1 MEEYSIDYKNNHTLI
16 VKIGTGVLKAYRQ
29 DNYWRSFGTIIA
41 SNTIGDF
48 EYRPANAENTTIGVY
63 KYVGNDS
70 IVKIPAEIEFEGE
83 QLAVTKI
90 NKDAFYKNTGITSV
104 AIPNSTTVIEGYA
117 FDGCSNLASIN
128 IPSGIT
134 EIEEAT
140 FRDCT
145 RLSAISIPNSV
156 TLIGEQA
163 FKNCS
168 LLESATIGNGVEC
181 IASEAFY
188 NCTSLKGALA
198 VPNRVTEIGA
208 NAFLGC
214 SSLTSVDI
222 PNSVISIGN
231 NAFYQCSGLE
241 RVTIGN
247 GIESIG
253 STAFRLCSNLK
264 TVELDCANV
273 DTWFNSLSSI
283 EQVVLGKNVQSIA
296 RRAFYNTKNT
306 TLTSVTSLIP
316 ADALFAVNNLV
327 KEYSICTL
335 YVPTGAKE
343 TYAATSGWSNFA
355 NIVEMDL
362 TGVEKVKGQSGESKA
377 IYDLQG
383 RKVDAPS
390 NGIYIIDGKKVW
402 IK

>member
-1 MEEYSIDYKNNHTLI
+1 M
-16 VKIGTGVLKAYRQ
+16 
-29 DNYWRSFGTIIA
+29 
-41 SNTIGDF
+41 
-48 EYRPANAENTTIGVY
+48 
-63 KYVGNDS
+63 
-70 IVKIPAEIEFEGE
+70 
-83 QLAVTKI
+83 
-90 NKDAFYKNTGITSV
+90 
-104 AIPNSTTVIEGYA
+104 
-117 FDGCSNLASIN
+117 
-128 IPSGIT
+128 T
-134 EIEEAT
+134 EIGENAFNGCASLT
-140 FRDCT
+140 
-145 RLSAISIPNSV
+145 SADIPNSV
-156 TLIGEQA
+156 TNIG
-163 FKNCS
+163 S
-168 LLESATIGNGVEC
+168 G
-181 IASEAFY
+181 AFY
-188 NCTSLKGALA
+188 NC
-198 VPNRVTEIGA
+198 
-208 NAFLGC
+208 
-214 SSLTSVDI
+214 SSI
-222 PNSVISIGN
+222 
-231 NAFYQCSGLE
+231 E

-327 KEYSICTL
+327 KDYSICTL

-343 TYAATSGWSNFA
+343 TYAATSEWSNFA